1 MSEIM
6 KKVKHGEFSKV
17 ADGTPAREKLDSGI
31 MKEYKHGEFSGAGGK
46 AANAKPA
53 SWSKEKIKQGSFN
66 N

>member
-31 MKEYKHGEFSGAGGK
+31 MKEYKHGELSADVSK
-46 AANAKPA
+46 KPKEKME
-53 SWSKEKIKQGSFN
+53 SWSKAKITQGSHN

>member
-6 KKVKHGEFSKV
+6 KKYKHGEFSKV

-46 AANAKPA
+46 APKESLE
-53 SWSKEKIKQGSFN
+53 SWSKAKIKQGSHN
-66 N
+66 S

>member
-46 AANAKPA
+46 AP
-53 SWSKEKIKQGSFN
+53 KEKLDAFASARIKQGSHN
-66 N
+66 S